1 MFWNDH
7 HPPHFHAF
15 YGDEEALVDIASLS
29 LFAGHLA
36 PRALGLVME
45 WATPHQRDLLGNWRR
60 AGEQEPLERIEPL
73 R

>member
-1 MFWNDH
+1 MLWNDH

-15 YGDEEALVDIASLS
+15 YGDEEVLVDTTSLS
-29 LFAGHLA
+29 LFAGHLT

-45 WATPHQRDLLGNWRR
+45 WAALHQRELLDNWRR
-60 AGEQEPLERIEPL
+60 AAEQEPLERIEPL